1 MTTSLHTFDTSD
13 RPWLDHYPEIVPR
26 TLEYP
31 ELFAWGLLERTA
43 SRHPDR
49 IACHYY
55 QQAVTYRELAEN
67 ARRTASALVKFGVKP
82 GDRVGVLLPN
92 LPEYL
97 SVLNGIWMAGGIAVA
112 MSPLMVA
119 EEVDTFMTTT
129 DCRVVIGLDMLA
141 PLIVKAKYKPEHI
154 LFATLGD
161 RLPAWQRVGYAFARL
176 QRLGFWPAPDHPT
189 HHSLEDQ
196 VAAGDPDFQ
205 PVQADSI
212 DEPAYILPT
221 GGTTG
226 APKAVTLSHR
236 NLIANA
242 WQIYNWGGA
251 YEAREKILTVLPFF
265 HSYGLTSCA
274 MSGVAMA
281 ATLVIHHRFVPRIVL
296 RLIEEHQPSIFSAVP
311 AMLAALNDVLRDKPI
326 QFKALRYVVS
336 GGAPLS
342 DEIAD
347 EFARY
352 SGATLVEGYGMS
364 EASPVIC
371 TGPLD
376 GTNRPGTI
384 GLPLP
389 DTEVRVVDGE
399 NGQDVLPPGE
409 IGELVVRGPQVML
422 GYWQNDSATVEV
434 IRDGWLFTGDMG
446 TCDEDGFFKVVD
458 RKKDLVITSGFNVYP
473 ADVEPV
479 LKDAPGVEDVVI
491 VGEPDVKCGEV
502 VKAVISVRS
511 AEAFDRA
518 AFDAFAVEH
527 LAKYKRPRLVEV
539 VVGELPKNF
548 LGKVLR
554 RKLRSDADPGEESR
568 DREQSPESTVS
579 IAGVAPGF
587 DPAATH
593 LPATDL
599 KE

>member
-1 MTTSLHTFDTSD
+1 MTKSLQTFDTSD
-13 RPWLDHYPEIVPR
+13 RPWLDHYPDVVPE
-26 TLEYP
+26 TLDYP
-31 ELFAWGLLERTA
+31 ELYAWGLLERTA

-55 QQAVTYRELAEN
+55 KQTVTYRELSESAH
-67 ARRTASALVKFGVKP
+67 RTASALVKFGVKP

-119 EEVDTFMTTT
+119 EEIDTFMTTT

-141 PLIVKAKYKPEHI
+141 PLIVNAKYKPEHI

-161 RLPAWQRVGYAFARL
+161 RLPTWQKVGYAFARL

-196 VAAGDPDFQ
+196 VAAGDADFQ
-205 PVQADSI
+205 PVKAASL

-265 HSYGLTSCA
+265 HSYGVTSCA

-296 RLIEEHQPSIFSAVP
+296 RLIEEHQPSIFPAVP
-311 AMLAALNDVLRDKPI
+311 AMLAALNDVLRDRPI

-342 DEIAD
+342 DEISN

-376 GTNRPGTI
+376 GTNRAGTI

-389 DTEVRVVDGE
+389 DTEVRIVDGE
-399 NGQDVLPPGE
+399 DGQTVLPPGE
-409 IGELVVRGPQVML
+409 IGELVARGPQVML
-422 GYWQNDSATVEV
+422 GYWQNDGATSEV
-434 IRDGWLFTGDMG
+434 IRDGWLYTGDMG
-446 TCDEDGFFKVVD
+446 TCDEDGFFRVVD

-473 ADVEPV
+473 GDVEPV
-479 LKDAPGVEDVVI
+479 LKEAPGVEDVVI
-491 VGEPDVKCGEV
+491 VGEPDARVGEV
-502 VKAVISVRS
+502 VKAVVSVRS
-511 AEAFDRA
+511 ANNFDRT
-518 AFDAFAVEH
+518 AFDAFASEH
-527 LAKYKRPRLVEV
+527 LAKHKRPKIVEV

-554 RKLRSDADPGEESR
+554 RKLRTDS
-568 DREQSPESTVS
+568 ESTDERRDTEQVPKS
-579 IAGVAPGF
+579 AISVADLATET
-587 DPAATH
+587 DPSPAE
-593 LPATDL
+593 LPAPDL

>member
-1 MTTSLHTFDTSD
+1 MSKSLQTFDTSD
-13 RPWLDHYPEIVPR
+13 RPWLDHYPDVVPR
-26 TLEYP
+26 TLDYP
-31 ELFAWGLLERTA
+31 ELYAWGLLERTA

-55 QQAVTYRELAEN
+55 KQTVTYRELSEN

-119 EEVDTFMTTT
+119 EEIDTFMTTT
-129 DCRVVIGLDMLA
+129 DCKVVIGLDMLA

-161 RLPAWQRVGYAFARL
+161 RLPTWQKVGYAFARL

-196 VAAGDPDFQ
+196 VAAGDADFQ
-205 PVQADSI
+205 PVKAASL

-296 RLIEEHQPSIFSAVP
+296 RLIEEHQPSIFPTVP

-342 DEIAD
+342 DEISN

-376 GTNRPGTI
+376 GTNRAGTI

-389 DTEVRVVDGE
+389 DTEVRIVDGE
-399 NGQDVLPPGE
+399 DGQTILPPGE
-409 IGELVVRGPQVML
+409 IGELVARGPQVML
-422 GYWQNDSATVEV
+422 GYWQNDAATSEV
-434 IRDGWLFTGDMG
+434 IRDGWLYTGDMG
-446 TCDEDGFFKVVD
+446 TCDDDGFFRVVD

-491 VGEPDVKCGEV
+491 VGEPDARVGEV
-502 VKAVISVRS
+502 VKAVVSVRS
-511 AEAFDRA
+511 ADNFNRA
-518 AFDAFAVEH
+518 AFDAFAAEH
-527 LAKYKRPRLVEV
+527 LAKHKRPRIVEL

-554 RKLRSDADPGEESR
+554 RKLRTDS
-568 DREQSPESTVS
+568 ESTDQRQDTEQVPGSVVS
-579 IAGVAPGF
+579 VADLATET
-587 DPAATH
+587 DPTPTKI
-593 LPATDL
+593 PAPDL